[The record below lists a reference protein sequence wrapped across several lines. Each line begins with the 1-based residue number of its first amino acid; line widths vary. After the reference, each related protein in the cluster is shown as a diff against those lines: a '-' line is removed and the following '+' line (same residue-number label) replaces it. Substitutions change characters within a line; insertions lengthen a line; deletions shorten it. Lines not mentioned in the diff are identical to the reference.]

1 MVAASSPLESVPS
14 TMRALVM
21 HEGASGIDALRVEDR
36 RAVPRPG
43 MGEVLVKVAATPVNP
58 SDLMFLKGSY
68 GFTKALPVVPGF
80 EGSGRV
86 VASGGGFA
94 SQALMGLRVA
104 FSSALD
110 GDGTWADYARVPVQH
125 CIPLLPW
132 VGDDEGATAIVN
144 PLTAHALVQL
154 ARKQGHEAI
163 VQTAAA
169 SALGRMLVR
178 LCKREGIP
186 LVNLVR
192 REEQAQALRALGASY
207 VICTSEND
215 WRDALRA
222 ATRETK
228 ASVAFEAVAGQL
240 TGEVAACMP
249 VGATIVVYG
258 GLSESPCAL
267 DPRELI
273 FRGVHVQGFWLA
285 DWFRTAGIP
294 AVLEGGVVVQR
305 RIRDEFA
312 TSVRDKVGF
321 DRAIEAM
328 RGYAASM
335 SDGKILLCPSFL
347 G

>member
-1 MVAASSPLESVPS
+1 MPASSSPLESVPS
-14 TMRALVM
+14 TMRAIVL
-21 HEGASGIDALRVEDR
+21 HEGALGIDALRVEER
-36 RAVPRPG
+36 TVPKPG
-43 MGEVLVKVAATPVNP
+43 LGEVIVKVAATPVNP
-58 SDLMFLKGSY
+58 SDLMFLKGMY
-68 GFTKALPVVPGF
+68 GITKPFPVVPGF

-104 FSSALD
+104 FSASID
-110 GDGTWADYARVPVQH
+110 GDGTWAEYARVPVQQ

-132 VGDDEGATAIVN
+132 VSDDEGATAIVN

-154 ARKQGHEAI
+154 ARKQGHEGI

-178 LCKREGIP
+178 LCQREGIP
-186 LVNLVR
+186 LVNVVR
-192 REEQAQALRALGASY
+192 REEQVQALRALGASTI
-207 VICTSEND
+207 ICTADEG
-215 WRDALRA
+215 WRDALRIA
-222 ATRETK
+222 AREAK
-228 ASVAFEAVAGQL
+228 ASVAFEAVAGKL

-249 VGATIVVYG
+249 VGATMVVYG
-258 GLSESPCAL
+258 GLSESPCAV

-294 AVLEGGVVVQR
+294 AVLEGGVAVQR
-305 RIRDEFA
+305 RIRQEFA
-312 TSVRDKVGF
+312 TTVRDKVGF
-321 DRAIEAM
+321 DRALDAM
-328 RGYAASM
+328 RAYEASM
-335 SDGKILLCPSFL
+335 SDGKILLCPSFA

>member
-1 MVAASSPLESVPS
+1 MVAAQSPLESVPS

-21 HEGASGIDALRVEDR
+21 HEGATGIDALRVEDR
-36 RAVPRPG
+36 RPVPKPG
-43 MGEVLVKVAATPVNP
+43 VGEVLVKVAATPVNP
-58 SDLMFLKGSY
+58 SDLMFLKGMY
-68 GFTKALPVVPGF
+68 GITKPLPVVPGF

-104 FSSALD
+104 FSAAID
-110 GDGTWADYARVPVQH
+110 GDGSWAEYARVPVQQ

-132 VGDDEGATAIVN
+132 VSDDEGATAIVN

-154 ARKQGHEAI
+154 ARKQGHEGA
-163 VQTAAA
+163 VQSAGA

-186 LVNLVR
+186 LVSVVR
-192 REEQAQALRALGASY
+192 REAQAQALRAMGAER
-207 VICTSEND
+207 VVCTSEEG
-215 WRDALRA
+215 WREALRTA
-222 ATRETK
+222 AREAK
-228 ASVAFEAVAGQL
+228 ASVAFEAVAGKL
-240 TGEVAACMP
+240 TGEIAACMP
-249 VGATIVVYG
+249 VGATVVVYG
-258 GLSESPCAL
+258 GLSESPCTI

-294 AVLEGGVVVQR
+294 AVLEGGVAVQR
-305 RIRDEFA
+305 RIRHEFA
-312 TSVRDKVGF
+312 TAVRDKVGF
-321 DRAIEAM
+321 DRALDAM
-328 RGYAASM
+328 RAYEACM
-335 SDGKILLCPSFL
+335 SEGKLLLCPPFL